1 MPGVSTIGLSQMVA
15 NSLITGFL
23 MLYITGYSGVDMGI
37 TVFVRWL
44 IIVQAEAMAVKSS
57 PGMT

>member
-23 MLYITGYSGVDMGI
+23 MLYITGYSGVYMGI